1 MHLRL
6 NERATERVPETSRC
20 ASNDT
25 DLQITLVSE
34 QSKSTGNNHRTLFC
48 IENIGIVLGRF
59 VVSVLAILFCTVAM
73 RVRAGES
80 AILRVALRV

>member
-6 NERATERVPETSRC
+6 NECATERVPETSRC

-25 DLQITLVSE
+25 DLQISLVSE
-34 QSKSTGNNHRTLFC
+34 QSKSTEYIHRTLFC
-48 IENIGIVLGRF
+48 IENIGIVLRRF

>member
-6 NERATERVPETSRC
+6 NERATERVPEASRC

-25 DLQITLVSE
+25 DLQISLVNE
-34 QSKSTGNNHRTLFC
+34 QSKSTGNIYHTLFC
-48 IENIGIVLGRF
+48 IENIGIVFGRF
-59 VVSVLAILFCTVAM
+59 VASVLAILFCIVAM